1 MQNYHSH
8 IYHPIFPN
16 GQCFHSW
23 WPIVPLFHPCG
34 EVVHEVMAEYPG
46 NPYQHRDI
54 PVRLFE
60 QFVHVALVTGD
71 LAGEPLHFAP
81 LPLQLRS
88 HHLPD
93 VQSLYLLLFRHKI
106 IRELL
111 FGLRFWTTLTPK
123 QESPRKS
130 VSVSPSL

>member
-1 MQNYHSH
+1 M
-8 IYHPIFPN
+8 
-16 GQCFHSW
+16 
-23 WPIVPLFHPCG
+23 
-34 EVVHEVMAEYPG
+34 HEVMAEYPG

-54 PVRLFE
+54 PIRFFE

-71 LAGEPLHFAP
+71 LAGEPLHLAS

-93 VQSLYLLLFRHKI
+93 VQSLYLLLFRHKK

-111 FGLRFWTTLTPK
+111 SERRLWTACITNEKTHG
-123 QESPRKS
+123 
-130 VSVSPSL
+130 